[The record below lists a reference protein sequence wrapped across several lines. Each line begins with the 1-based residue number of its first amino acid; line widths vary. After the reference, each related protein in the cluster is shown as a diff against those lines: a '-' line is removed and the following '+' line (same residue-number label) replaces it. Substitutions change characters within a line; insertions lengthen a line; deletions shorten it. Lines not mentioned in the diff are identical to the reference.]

1 MSDDDET
8 WVRFLNQAIANF
20 EKTCA
25 LCVSMR
31 FFDLFEE
38 LK

>member
-20 EKTCA
+20 EKT
-25 LCVSMR
+25 LCVSRR